1 MKKNPTAFEAWE
13 RLAEPYAARVD
24 TKAHNAFY
32 DRPAVISL
40 LPLVSGKRVLDA
52 GCGPGVYTE
61 WLLDQGAEVVCL
73 DSSAKMLELA
83 QKRLPGRARFVQAD
97 LEQPLNFLESA
108 SFDLVVSALVLDYV
122 KDWTTT
128 FREFFRLLRRP
139 GYFVF
144 SAGHPADE
152 FFEHHPD
159 GDYFA
164 VEQVDFNWRSFGV
177 DVNVP
182 YYRRP
187 LSAMIDPLL
196 EAGFILERL
205 LEPKP
210 TQQFEQADR
219 QDYEK
224 LMRQPGFICFRALK
238 DSCGK
243 GEAMSA

>member
-1 MKKNPTAFEAWE
+1 M
-13 RLAEPYAARVD
+13 
-24 TKAHNAFY
+24 
-32 DRPAVISL
+32 
-40 LPLVSGKRVLDA
+40 
-52 GCGPGVYTE
+52 
-61 WLLDQGAEVVCL
+61 
-73 DSSAKMLELA
+73 
-83 QKRLPGRARFVQAD
+83 
-97 LEQPLNFLESA
+97 
-108 SFDLVVSALVLDYV
+108 

-164 VEQVDFNWRSFGV
+164 VEQVDFNWGSFGV

-187 LSAMIDPLL
+187 LGAMIDPLL

-224 LMRQPGFICFRALK
+224 LIRRPGFICFRALK
-238 DSCGK
+238 DVL
-243 GEAMSA
+243 